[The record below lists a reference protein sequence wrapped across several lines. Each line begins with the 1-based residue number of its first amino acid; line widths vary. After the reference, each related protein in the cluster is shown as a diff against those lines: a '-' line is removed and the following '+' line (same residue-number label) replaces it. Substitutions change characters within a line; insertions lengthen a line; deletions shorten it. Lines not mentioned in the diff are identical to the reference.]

1 MRERCGR
8 LESNKRAMRYDDPPR
23 FEGDEKGPV
32 ILPAF
37 KAGDPGLR
45 GPDGGFDSHTS
56 PPTIQNS

>member
-1 MRERCGR
+1 
-8 LESNKRAMRYDDPPR
+8 MRYDDPPR